1 ARVGAV
7 LGQLRHAGEDLM
19 NEAEGRLDVERQQV
33 LLRAGEHA
41 RQPDAGNTPR
51 DERDLRAFAD
61 VLDVIHAREVLAAH
75 VREAVDPFTDEELER
90 RDRREG
96 VAQDEDLAWPVVGI
110 TAVPGAKSVL
120 EDRLPRI
127 VNTRAGCFHTPRE
140 HHAACQPGN
149 PREIAC
155 LTPKASVSYCRIV
168 GALRIPSIV
177 LAISRCRSSLIAL
190 LPFLSRCT
198 STPRPAS

>member
-1 ARVGAV
+1 MLDDRDRAGGPDDDALGGQRAVARVGRV
-7 LGQLRHAGEDLM
+7 LVQLRHAGEDLM

-127 VNTRAGCFHTPRE
+127 VNTRAGCFHTRAYGPIGVP
-140 HHAACQPGN
+140 AA
-149 PREIAC
+149 E
-155 LTPKASVSYCRIV
+155 TPEFASVDQKR
-168 GALRIPSIV
+168 RRP
-177 LAISRCRSSLIAL
+177 IAK
-190 LPFLSRCT
+190 PYADSEFR
-198 STPRPAS
+198 R